1 MQCPRC
7 QQENPAGARFCGQC
21 ATPLTTICSACGA
34 SNLLESRFCSQCG
47 APQERASTPRFG
59 SPQAY
64 TPKHLAER
72 ILTSRSAL
80 EGERK
85 QVTVLFADLKG
96 SMELLAED
104 DPEEA
109 RRILDPVLELMMEAV
124 HRYEGTVNQVL
135 GDGIMALF
143 GAPLAHEEHAIRGCY
158 AALGMQ
164 EAVSRYSDDLRRAG
178 GVDVQIRVGV
188 NSGQVVVRSIGSD
201 LKMDYTAIGQ
211 TTHLAARMEQTA
223 TPGQIL
229 ITANTLRL
237 AEGFVQTKPLGPTAV
252 KGLIDPVEVF
262 VLTGASQAR
271 SRLQAAAARGLT
283 RFVGRDAELETL
295 RHALGRARDGHGQV
309 VAVVGEP
316 GVGKSRLFW
325 EFLRSPGT
333 VGWLVLQ
340 SSSASYGKATP
351 YLPVIDLIK
360 RYFQVEPQDE
370 EGRIRKKVTDKLVVL
385 DEALRPALPAL
396 LGLLDLPIDDPLWQA
411 LDPRQRRERTF
422 EAVRHL
428 LLRESQIQ
436 PLLLVFEDLHWIDSE
451 TQAFLDSLVESLPR
465 ERILLL
471 GNYRVGYQ
479 HDWGSKTYY
488 TQLGVE
494 PLPPGRAEE
503 LLRALIGD
511 DPGLRPLK
519 QLLIG
524 RTQGNPFFLEET
536 VRTLRETEVLTGE
549 RGACRLVGPIQTVQV
564 PATVQAVLAARIDRL
579 APEDKRLLQS
589 AAVIGETAPFTLLL
603 AVGEMADQALRRSLG
618 QLQAADFLYE
628 TSFFPESE
636 YTFKHGLTCQ
646 VAYDSLLQARRRTL
660 HAQLVQAIEHHYG
673 DRLAEQVERLAH
685 HALSGELWEN
695 AAVYLRRAGLKAAA
709 RSANREA
716 VSHFEHGVDAL
727 HRLPETRQNMAQAI
741 DLRFDLR
748 NALLPLGE
756 FARILEYL
764 REAEGLA
771 NRLDDQPR
779 LGWVCCYLTDYFRQ
793 MGNHELAIDA
803 GRRSLTIAE
812 AYKDFALQVATSI
825 YLGHV
830 YHDMGRYRQGAESFR
845 RNVDALVGEL
855 SRERFGLPYVA
866 AVHSRTWL
874 VLCLAELGEF
884 GEAMSRAAEALQIA
898 EVVEHP
904 PSLISAYA
912 GLGRVCLRR
921 GDVATA
927 IPTLERGLKL
937 AQIWNI
943 RLLIPMLAEGLGS
956 AYAVSGRLAEGQP
969 LLEYALEQHA
979 AMRRTAGQ
987 SIRVA
992 SLGQARLLAGR
1003 ADEAARLAERACA
1016 LARTHGER
1024 GNLAYALR
1032 LLGEATSLLDPP
1044 AAAQSEGYFV
1054 EAIAQAE
1061 EIEMRPLAAKCHLG
1075 LGKLY
1080 ERLARGK
1087 EASHHLALA
1096 AVLLRQLNVPSG
1108 VAPRDA

>member
-1 MQCPRC
+1 MTCPWC
-7 QQENPAGARFCGQC
+7 QHENPAGARFCGQC
-21 ATPLTTICSACGA
+21 AAPLTTICSACGA
-34 SNLLESRFCSQCG
+34 NNLLENRFCDQCG
-47 APQERASTPRFG
+47 APQERASAPRFG

-96 SMELLAED
+96 SMELLAAD

-109 RRILDPVLELMMEAV
+109 RQILDPVLELMMEAV

-158 AALGMQ
+158 AALSMQ
-164 EAVSRYSDDLRRAG
+164 EEVSRYSDDRRRAG
-178 GVDVQIRVGV
+178 GVDVQIRVGL

-237 AEGFVQTKPLGPTAV
+237 AEGFVQTKPVGPTAV
-252 KGLIDPVEVF
+252 KGLTDPVEVF

-295 RHALGRARDGHGQV
+295 RHALERARDGHGQV
-309 VAVVGEP
+309 VTVVGEP
-316 GVGKSRLFW
+316 GVGKSRLVW
-325 EFLRSPGT
+325 EFLRSHWT
-333 VGWLVLQ
+333 VGCLVLQ

-351 YLPVIDLIK
+351 YLPVIDLI
-360 RYFQVEPQDE
+360 RQYFRVEPQDE
-370 EGRIRKKVTDKLVVL
+370 EGRIREKVTNKLVAL
-385 DEALRPALPAL
+385 DEALRPALSAL
-396 LGLLDLPIDDPLWQA
+396 LGLLDLPVNDPQWQA

-428 LLRESQIQ
+428 LLRESQLQ

-451 TQAFLDSLVESLPR
+451 TQVFLGSLVETLPR

-503 LLRALIGD
+503 LLHALIGD
-511 DPGLRPLK
+511 DPGLQPLK
-519 QLLIG
+519 QLLIA

-536 VRTLRETEVLTGE
+536 VRTLRETQVLTGE

-579 APEDKRLLQS
+579 APEEKRLLQS
-589 AAVIGETAPFTLLL
+589 AAVIGETAPFALLQ
-603 AVGEMADQALRRSLG
+603 AVGEMADPELRRSLG
-618 QLQAADFLYE
+618 QLLAAEFLYE
-628 TSFFPESE
+628 SSLFPESE

-646 VAYDSLLQARRRTL
+646 VAYDSLLQGRRRTL
-660 HAQLVQAIEHHYG
+660 HAQLVRAIEHHYP
-673 DRLAEQVERLAH
+673 DRLAEQVERLSH
-685 HALSGELWEN
+685 HALTGELWES

-716 VSHFEHGVDAL
+716 VTHFEHGADAL
-727 HRLPETRQNMAQAI
+727 HRLPETRPNIARAI

-764 REAEGLA
+764 REAEDLA

-793 MGNHELAIDA
+793 MGNHEQAIDA
-803 GRRSLTIAE
+803 GRRGLTIAE
-812 AYKDFALQVATSI
+812 TYKDFALQVATNI

-830 YHDMGRYRQGAESFR
+830 YHDMGRYRQGAESFQ
-845 RNVDALVGEL
+845 RNVDGLAGEL

-874 VLCLAELGEF
+874 ILCLAELGNF

-912 GLGRVCLRR
+912 GLGRICLRR
-921 GDVATA
+921 GDLAAA

-937 AQIWNI
+937 AQAWDM

-956 AYAVSGRLAEGQP
+956 AYALSDRLTEGQK

-992 SLGQARLLAGR
+992 SLAQARLVAGR
-1003 ADEAARLAERACA
+1003 LDEAGPLAERAA
-1016 LARTHGER
+1016 DLARTHGER
-1024 GNLAYALR
+1024 GHLAHALR
-1032 LLGEATSLLDPP
+1032 MLGEVMLSLDPP
-1044 AAAQSEGYFV
+1044 SVARSEGYFL
-1054 EAIAQAE
+1054 EAIALAE
-1061 EIEMRPLAAKCHLG
+1061 ELKMRPLAAQCHLG

-1080 ERLARGK
+1080 ERTAQGK
-1087 EASHHLALA
+1087 EASRHLAIA
-1096 AVLLRQLNVPSG
+1096 AALLRQMDVPVG
-1108 VAPRDA
+1108 GAVA